1 MFWHLTCEWA
11 YIIWV
16 FPSYHDAAVFWLC
29 AFDYDARFKVQNGV
43 SFKGIA
49 CVKMRPQRFIWEGIT
64 ALENSDLR
72 VPEIQKVRPD
82 LGVNEYQISR
92 VLESLRVSNSQVRV
106 SGRIIFNGEYHW
118 IIEKIECVSGWLAHK
133 LSGVSRIHMQIS
145 KYSLPY
151 LNSYSYPKVKQ
162 LKPSYLYYL

>member
-64 ALENSDLR
+64 ALENRDLR
-72 VPEIQKVRPD
+72 VYQKSEKFNPTWEWTSTKLVED
-82 LGVNEYQISR
+82 SSHYEYQMVESSYFQWRIPCNYWKSWVCVRLISSKLVGCESNTYANIE
-92 VLESLRVSNSQVRV
+92 VLAPLFEFL
-106 SGRIIFNGEYHW
+106 
-118 IIEKIECVSGWLAHK
+118 
-133 LSGVSRIHMQIS
+133 
-145 KYSLPY
+145 
-151 LNSYSYPKVKQ
+151 
-162 LKPSYLYYL
+162 